1 MKITDLKVV
10 FICPDHNDF
19 YKKRMSHM
27 VQLLN
32 SIGFK
37 DVIHHKSSTES
48 YPSCLSQAFINIL
61 TQYIDI
67 PVLILEDDVEFT
79 SIDTF
84 DYVNDADAIYFG
96 ISKSGGHSTENRH
109 DGDYRVEAYSDSQ
122 VRVLNMLTTHAIL
135 YNSKRYKLA
144 VIEALKSNPTFH
156 SDVIISRL
164 QKDYKILA
172 NKNPSFYQSAALN
185 TNPHSE
191 NWTRFSLP

>member
-1 MKITDLKVV
+1 MKIRDLKVV

-109 DGDYRVEAYSDSQ
+109 YGDYRVEAYSDSQ